1 MNKEE
6 WTVKVNKEKNYLL
19 SRQVFLRANLINSVI
34 YKAFSNFFQYL
45 FINFNFYIIHIC
57 TIKFV
62 SLMQNFVCL
71 YPEGFSLNVA
81 LWKQREYMNTHS
93 YLLRELWLV
102 LKLPTIHY
110 FYTNMSF
117 KIRNSAVKF
126 SRRLL
131 CTCCFTGNF
140 PVLYC
145 CLRLKKD
152 YFEHVFFIWFSDF
165 SNFLLRYKK
174 FFRVV
179 AKKFHFSEY
188 KKVHLF
194 HLLSSESYFLKY
206 KRNTRQESFISGNIR
221 KCVR

>member
-152 YFEHVFFIWFSDF
+152 YFEHVFLFDF
-165 SNFLLRYKK
+165 QTFQTLSWDIRSFLGLW
-174 FFRVV
+174 
-179 AKKFHFSEY
+179 
-188 KKVHLF
+188 
-194 HLLSSESYFLKY
+194 LK
-206 KRNTRQESFISGNIR
+206 NSISQNIR
-221 KCVR
+221 KCTFFTFWAQKVTSWNIREILGKKASFPEI